1 MYKKYTIKIGIDGI
15 LCRKIWLIMRL
26 TTAFLIVSLTHV
38 SALTSAQKITIRRQQ
53 ASLESLLKEIRKQ
66 SGYDLFY
73 DGRIIPK
80 NQKRSI
86 DLSNVSVSEALETVL
101 KGLPLAYTVH
111 ANTVVL
117 RQKLP
122 ANSPETEM
130 FIPIQGIVRDST
142 GQRIAGVSIL
152 NRNTG
157 QSGATD
163 AEGKFNLNASIGD
176 ILVFSFVGYVRQ
188 EHKVESAE
196 MLQIV
201 LQQEEMKMDQVVVTA
216 LGIRQSVKALTY
228 NVQEFKGEEITRNK
242 DANFVNSLT
251 GKIAGVTINS
261 SSSGI
266 GGATRV
272 VMRGTKSIAGNNNAL
287 YVIDGIP
294 IPNNNGGGTNGPFEG
309 VVSGEGISSFNP
321 EDIESITALTGPSS
335 TALYG
340 NQGANGVLLVN
351 TKKGTR
357 GDTEGLFGNIRVN
370 VSHSSDFFTPFVM
383 PRFQNTYGQSNPQEY
398 ASWGT
403 KLPQPSDYRPRDFF
417 QTGYNISNGA
427 SIAGG
432 TERSQTLFSVGTN
445 NAEGI
450 IRNNTFDR
458 YNFYLRHNA
467 QLSDRLTADFSGMY
481 VRLKDNNMV
490 AQGQYQ
496 NPIVPVYLF
505 PPGDDFKKYQ
515 VYSRYDPNR
524 LISTQ
529 FWPYQDQGLG
539 MQNPYWITDAQSRV
553 SNTDRYMMSVTANY
567 KVTNWLDVTGRVR
580 IDNSVLESETK
591 RPAGTWGLFASEFGY
606 YQTGKTTNKNTYLDL
621 IASMKHNFADNRF
634 SLRANVGGS
643 YQKDRMDGLGAGG
656 NLLRLANFY
665 SVQENTDNPATQSY
679 SATELQSVF
688 ATTQLGYQNWL
699 FMDLTGRYEWPSQ
712 LPSGFATT
720 SSYFYPSIG
729 ISGVISDKWNISKA
743 AISFAKLRF
752 SYAEVG
758 NPPRF
763 GVANPVFS
771 LVDDSFRP
779 APFADYRPERTKSY
793 EAGMEL
799 RFLHDRLSLNATVY
813 QSNTTNQLLEQPLL
827 GSSIYTVF
835 FYNAGDIRNRGIEA
849 SLSHRGKFGALDWT
863 SGLVF
868 SLNRN
873 RVMRLSEGFINP
885 ATGEPYENE
894 QRRVGGLGDFENV
907 LTVGGSMADF
917 YVSQVLREDNQ
928 GNLWVNPG
936 DGSIGRTT
944 IPRRYVGRAMP
955 DYTLGWNN
963 QFSYKGVDL
972 SFLIDA
978 RVGGIGVSYT
988 QSIMDAF
995 GVSEQSAL
1003 DRDNGGVM
1011 VYGSKYPN
1019 VQGYYNMLGNGA
1031 SGMAAY
1037 YIYSATNVRLREVA
1051 LGYNLPA
1058 KWFGPKAPNIRVAL
1072 TGRNVFMFYN
1082 KSPFDP
1088 ESTSSTGTYDQG
1100 IDYFRQPSYRSFG
1113 FSVRAQF

>member
-1 MYKKYTIKIGIDGI
+1 M
-15 LCRKIWLIMRL
+15 
-26 TTAFLIVSLTHV
+26 
-38 SALTSAQKITIRRQQ
+38 
-53 ASLESLLKEIRKQ
+53 
-66 SGYDLFY
+66 
-73 DGRIIPK
+73 
-80 NQKRSI
+80 
-86 DLSNVSVSEALETVL
+86 
-101 KGLPLAYTVH
+101 
-111 ANTVVL
+111 
-117 RQKLP
+117 
-122 ANSPETEM
+122 
-130 FIPIQGIVRDST
+130 
-142 GQRIAGVSIL
+142 
-152 NRNTG
+152 
-157 QSGATD
+157 
-163 AEGKFNLNASIGD
+163 
-176 ILVFSFVGYVRQ
+176 RQ

-321 EDIESITALTGPSS
+321 EDIESITALTGPSA

-398 ASWGT
+398 ASWEQSCLNLRTTGRGT
-403 KLPQPSDYRPRDFF
+403 FPDGLQHQQWSKYSWWYGKKPD
-417 QTGYNISNGA
+417 T
-427 SIAGG
+427 
-432 TERSQTLFSVGTN
+432 FSVGTN

-524 LISTQ
+524 LIATQ

-634 SLRANVGGS
+634 SLRANLGGS

-679 SATELQSVF
+679 SATELQSVLQPPNW
-688 ATTQLGYQNWL
+688 AIRIGYL
-699 FMDLTGRYEWPSQ
+699 
-712 LPSGFATT
+712 
-720 SSYFYPSIG
+720 
-729 ISGVISDKWNISKA
+729 
-743 AISFAKLRF
+743 
-752 SYAEVG
+752 
-758 NPPRF
+758 
-763 GVANPVFS
+763 
-771 LVDDSFRP
+771 
-779 APFADYRPERTKSY
+779 
-793 EAGMEL
+793 
-799 RFLHDRLSLNATVY
+799 
-813 QSNTTNQLLEQPLL
+813 
-827 GSSIYTVF
+827 
-835 FYNAGDIRNRGIEA
+835 
-849 SLSHRGKFGALDWT
+849 WT
-863 SGLVF
+863 
-868 SLNRN
+868 
-873 RVMRLSEGFINP
+873 
-885 ATGEPYENE
+885 
-894 QRRVGGLGDFENV
+894 
-907 LTVGGSMADF
+907 
-917 YVSQVLREDNQ
+917 
-928 GNLWVNPG
+928 
-936 DGSIGRTT
+936 
-944 IPRRYVGRAMP
+944 
-955 DYTLGWNN
+955 
-963 QFSYKGVDL
+963 
-972 SFLIDA
+972 
-978 RVGGIGVSYT
+978 
-988 QSIMDAF
+988 
-995 GVSEQSAL
+995 
-1003 DRDNGGVM
+1003 
-1011 VYGSKYPN
+1011 
-1019 VQGYYNMLGNGA
+1019 
-1031 SGMAAY
+1031 
-1037 YIYSATNVRLREVA
+1037 
-1051 LGYNLPA
+1051 
-1058 KWFGPKAPNIRVAL
+1058 
-1072 TGRNVFMFYN
+1072 
-1082 KSPFDP
+1082 
-1088 ESTSSTGTYDQG
+1088 
-1100 IDYFRQPSYRSFG
+1100 
-1113 FSVRAQF
+1113 